1 LHFFLNSF
9 KTIVNSTNFSVHAF
23 ENLEKML
30 QQKLFKTE
38 ADLIQGIC
46 SISNDSQ
53 LAEKALFQRYE
64 YLINI
69 GQYKH
74 QLSEERVF
82 DAYHDT
88 FMVVLN
94 DIRKQKFRGESTLKT
109 YFSRIFNN
117 KCIDYFRKNTTTKS
131 RVHTWTDDLEKVS
144 NHEAGQNIQKY
155 LEQTELLDDLKAEL
169 RKLGAA
175 CQQIILDYAF
185 GYSFAEIAVRLTPAM
200 KNAQTVKSKKSQC
213 MKKLMQQIQ

>member
-1 LHFFLNSF
+1 MLKQKTF
-9 KTIVNSTNFSVHAF
+9 KTDF
-23 ENLEKML
+23 
-30 QQKLFKTE
+30 
-38 ADLIQGIC
+38 DLIQAIC
-46 SISNDSQ
+46 STSNDSQ
-53 LAEKALFQRYE
+53 LAENALFQQFE
-64 YLINI
+64 YLIKI

-74 QLSEERVF
+74 QLSQERVF

-88 FMVVLN
+88 FIVVLN
-94 DIRKQKFRGESTLKT
+94 DIRKQKFRGDSTLKT

-117 KCIDYFRKNTTTKS
+117 KCIDHFRKNTTTKS

-155 LEQTELLDDLKAEL
+155 LEQTELLDNLKAEL
-169 RKLGAA
+169 RKLGKA

-185 GYSFAEIAVRLTPAM
+185 GYSFAEIAIRLTPPM

>member
-1 LHFFLNSF
+1 MS
-9 KTIVNSTNFSVHAF
+9 K
-23 ENLEKML
+23 
-30 QQKLFKTE
+30 QKIFKTE

-46 SISNDSQ
+46 SEAFDSK
-53 LAEKALFQRYE
+53 LAENALFERFE

-74 QLSEERVF
+74 QLSQETAF

-88 FMVVLN
+88 FMVVLR
-94 DIRKQKFRGESTLKT
+94 DVKKKRFRGESTLKT

-117 KCIDYFRKNTTTKS
+117 KCIDYFRKNTTNKS

-155 LEQTELLDDLKAEL
+155 LEQTELLNDLKAEL
-169 RKLGAA
+169 KKLGTA

-185 GYSFAEIAVRLTPAM
+185 GYSFAEIAVRLTPPM

-213 MKKLMQQIQ
+213 MKKLLQQIT